1 MRPVAGSTGDG
12 AVRITLVG
20 LRVNLGLTA
29 VKFGV
34 GLVTGSMALV
44 ADGVHSL
51 SDLVTDLVVLGGL
64 RISRRPADSSHAY
77 GHGKFET
84 LATAVVALALF
95 GAGGWIAGE
104 AAVALAQGAVSVPG
118 AAVAGVAAVSVVAK
132 EWLFRA
138 TRQAAREL
146 RSSSLEANAW
156 HHRSDALS
164 SVAVLVGGITAS
176 LGFVQGDQVAAIA
189 VAILIAWAAV
199 GILRGALYE
208 LAEGALPPEDQLKVT
223 QAIASVAGV
232 RSWHKLRTR
241 SSGRGAFVDV
251 HIQVDP
257 EMSVAD
263 SHAIASE
270 VEEAVRQ
277 ALGRAASVV
286 VHVEPEDVQGSTA

>member
-1 MRPVAGSTGDG
+1 VRPVAGSTGDG

-251 HIQVDP
+251 HVQVDP
-257 EMSVAD
+257 QMSVAD

>member
-1 MRPVAGSTGDG
+1 VRPVAGSTGDG

-232 RSWHKLRTR
+232 RSWHMLRTR